1 MGDVVRGV
9 FPRREEAI
17 AFVDPGPVEG
27 ALSGCS
33 GRVPPHDLG
42 AEAACLAAAML
53 DATPHE
59 DRSPSAL
66 ETCLEWLKPER
77 FFGEEHGRI
86 WQAIEA
92 LSVEKSPIDVV
103 TVARWLE
110 GKGWLGRVGGTFYL
124 AQLADATPSV
134 GNVAAHCQI
143 VVERWEDRLLIATCQ
158 RVAVEGYEPD
168 AGEGRATFRAAVRAE
183 IGRQTALR
191 PKLAGVPIGVAVQE
205 SRAQLEAQPAGKILG
220 VSWGLAPLDAAFGPL
235 AQKEQ
240 HVIGGLSEHGKT
252 ALAAQVAVAV
262 AQTPLDALGVGE
274 AVYVLS
280 GEMKREQFAFRLAC
294 SMAGVDAA
302 TVKLG
307 AAGDGAL
314 EDLGWW
320 MGWLAKLPIV
330 IDDDPVDARTM
341 ARRIREHQREFA
353 KGSAR
358 RADGELH
365 PKCRL
370 RTVLADHVQ
379 KLARLCSG
387 CGPRADTKERIA
399 AVSHGWLHHVA
410 KGLDVATVLL
420 AQVRR
425 DVLDAQ
431 RGQKG
436 RIVFPRAAHLEGA
449 SELGQDADTIAIV
462 HRPELPLLEADE
474 EVPAKWLDVAA
485 VIPGKRRWGG
495 ARGLVKLGY
504 RLGRFS
510 EDLPAAARGEAH
522 YGT

>member
-59 DRSPSAL
+59 DRTPSAL

-77 FFGEEHGRI
+77 FFSEANGRI

-92 LSVEKSPIDVV
+92 LSAEKSPIDVV

-110 GKGWLGRVGGTFYL
+110 GKGWLGRVGGTVYL

-158 RVAVEGYEPD
+158 RVAVEGYQPD

-183 IGRQTALR
+183 IGRQTAPR

-220 VSWGLAPLDAAFGPL
+220 VSWGLVPLDDAFGPL

-252 ALAAQVAVAV
+252 ALAAQVVVSVAS
-262 AQTPLDALGVGE
+262 TELDALGVGE
-274 AVYVLS
+274 AV
-280 GEMKREQFAFRLAC
+280 
-294 SMAGVDAA
+294 
-302 TVKLG
+302 
-307 AAGDGAL
+307 
-314 EDLGWW
+314 
-320 MGWLAKLPIV
+320 
-330 IDDDPVDARTM
+330 
-341 ARRIREHQREFA
+341 
-353 KGSAR
+353 
-358 RADGELH
+358 
-365 PKCRL
+365 
-370 RTVLADHVQ
+370 
-379 KLARLCSG
+379 
-387 CGPRADTKERIA
+387 
-399 AVSHGWLHHVA
+399 
-410 KGLDVATVLL
+410 
-420 AQVRR
+420 
-425 DVLDAQ
+425 
-431 RGQKG
+431 
-436 RIVFPRAAHLEGA
+436 
-449 SELGQDADTIAIV
+449 
-462 HRPELPLLEADE
+462 
-474 EVPAKWLDVAA
+474 
-485 VIPGKRRWGG
+485 
-495 ARGLVKLGY
+495 
-504 RLGRFS
+504 
-510 EDLPAAARGEAH
+510 
-522 YGT
+522 

>member
-1 MGDVVRGV
+1 MT
-9 FPRREEAI
+9 FLIMSLEPA
-17 AFVDPGPVEG
+17 P
-27 ALSGCS
+27 
-33 GRVPPHDLG
+33 
-42 AEAACLAAAML
+42 
-53 DATPHE
+53 AT
-59 DRSPSAL
+59 
-66 ETCLEWLKPER
+66 TYWM
-77 FFGEEHGRI
+77 
-86 WQAIEA
+86 
-92 LSVEKSPIDVV
+92 SV
-103 TVARWLE
+103 
-110 GKGWLGRVGGTFYL
+110 
-124 AQLADATPSV
+124 
-134 GNVAAHCQI
+134 
-143 VVERWEDRLLIATCQ
+143 
-158 RVAVEGYEPD
+158 
-168 AGEGRATFRAAVRAE
+168 
-183 IGRQTALR
+183 
-191 PKLAGVPIGVAVQE
+191 
-205 SRAQLEAQPAGKILG
+205 
-220 VSWGLAPLDAAFGPL
+220 
-235 AQKEQ
+235 
-240 HVIGGLSEHGKT
+240 
-252 ALAAQVAVAV
+252 
-262 AQTPLDALGVGE
+262 
-274 AVYVLS
+274 
-280 GEMKREQFAFRLAC
+280 RLAC
-294 SMAGVDAA
+294 SMAGVDAS

-307 AAGDGAL
+307 AAGEGAL

-320 MGWLAKLPIV
+320 MGWLSKLPIV
-330 IDDDPVDARTM
+330 IDDDPADARTM
-341 ARRIREHQREFA
+341 ARRVREHQREFA

-485 VIPGKRRWGG
+485 VVGTVGIFLAVLVRRILDRQSPGRSIE
-495 ARGLVKLGY
+495 LT
-504 RLGRFS
+504 S
-510 EDLPAAARGEAH
+510 EVSALFAH
-522 YGT
+522 YHWPGNVRQLFNVLRTACVMAGPYWRASKWIWALRSQGCLAAGSMREASSSNCRA